1 MYSGMFSHPR
11 RVEHERWSDPLLRIV
26 TILTVIHLWMRNMKH
41 VCIINTYYI
50 LFFIGTIVLQSERT
64 NISKTNDINI
74 EVYLYKTY
82 VYTTDSWAYMCI
94 HNIICLHTFVYTLHY
109 TQHLY
114 ITYVYKYNIGAF
126 NEHSLRISMCKS
138 CSTKTL
144 IIPTTGTQC
153 VLSIKAW
160 R

>member
-1 MYSGMFSHPR
+1 MIGPSAKNCDNPDRHSF
-11 RVEHERWSDPLLRIV
+11 VDEEHETCMYNI
-26 TILTVIHLWMRNMKH
+26 
-41 VCIINTYYI
+41 YI
-50 LFFIGTIVLQSERT
+50 LFFIGTIVLRT
-64 NISKTNDINI
+64 NISKTNDMNI

-153 VLSIKAW
+153 VLSIYKGVKIFTNP